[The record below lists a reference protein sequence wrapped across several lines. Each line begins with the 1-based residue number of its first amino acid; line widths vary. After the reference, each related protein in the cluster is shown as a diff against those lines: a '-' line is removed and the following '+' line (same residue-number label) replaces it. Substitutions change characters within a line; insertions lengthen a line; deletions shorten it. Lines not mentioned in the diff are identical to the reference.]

1 MARPAWLTQQVKR
14 KLYIGAGIFFIV
26 IGIAGLV
33 LPILQGFLF
42 IALGL
47 VLLSK
52 GSSRVRAL
60 KQRFKQ
66 RYPEWG
72 AKLTRA
78 EKWSQALPGRTKNR
92 IRRLFTRR

>member
-1 MARPAWLTQQVKR
+1 MTRPKWLTQQVKR
-14 KLYIGAGIFFIV
+14 KLYIGAGIFFILL
-26 IGIAGLV
+26 GIAGLV

-60 KQRFKQ
+60 KQRFKR

-72 AKLTRA
+72 AKLTKA
-78 EKWSQALPGRTKNR
+78 EKWSQALPGRMKNKLR
-92 IRRLFTRR
+92 GWFRRR